1 MPIIKNGSSQNNGCE
16 VFRSKNW
23 NGLRN
28 KRVKGEK
35 PRVYFEY
42 NIFFNSRILN
52 CIETREFMKVQRRLW
67 RSDIKMLFR
76 TLFRKLENLYRVRRD
91 INSSRWAGRAWN
103 QVWGFH
109 ILIYLLYD
117 FTYKFI
123 VFVTVCKACES
134 PRKTQ
139 SQHEEKWA
147 QSPTSNGAA
156 IDNW

>member
-1 MPIIKNGSSQNNGCE
+1 METVKIMDVKFSGRKIGMASGIRE
-16 VFRSKNW
+16 WRE
-23 NGLRN
+23 RN
-28 KRVKGEK
+28 PE
-35 PRVYFEY
+35 FIL
-42 NIFFNSRILN
+42 NITFFFNSRILN

-76 TLFRKLENLYRVRRD
+76 TLFRKPENLYRVRRD

-123 VFVTVCKACES
+123 VFVTVCKARES